1 MAILQQ
7 WLLQVQTE
15 RTQVQQQISALH
27 NREEELEQ
35 KQIELEKNLNNYHT
49 AVQALEEL
57 FESLST
63 AQVAQVKQELCE
75 KFDFK
80 QSDSCGDRDGGD
92 SQHQSE
98 NENLNHTAT
107 PVSDTTNSL
116 APGVEPEN
124 YLFPT
129 EDEPPKLI
137 PGQAAGQDWMT
148 KRIETGTGNFEGVYI
163 RNKDGDD
170 YPEFTE
176 CGKIGFDHNHG
187 WFAWDQTSVLAEGYN
202 IREYALEVILSYFG
216 ITLTAPKLTLQ
227 V

>member
-1 MAILQQ
+1 MAILQK

-124 YLFPT
+124 HLFPT

-137 PGQAAGQDWMT
+137 PGQAAGQDWIDR
-148 KRIETGTGNFEGVYI
+148 K
-163 RNKDGDD
+163 
-170 YPEFTE
+170 
-176 CGKIGFDHNHG
+176 
-187 WFAWDQTSVLAEGYN
+187 SV
-202 IREYALEVILSYFG
+202 V
-216 ITLTAPKLTLQ
+216 
-227 V
+227 